1 MRPRRHVRI
10 FRNGRNQTIRIPR
23 EFELDADE
31 ALLYREDD
39 RLIVEPV
46 NNSALMGHAAHN
58 EDGACIQ
65 APPQLGVPLQAYRFG
80 FIA

>member
-1 MRPRRHVRI
+1 MGCAIMAQGGMDLLYR
-10 FRNGRNQTIRIPR
+10 
-23 EFELDADE
+23 LDADRFGP
-31 ALLYREDD
+31 LLT
-39 RLIVEPV
+39 V

>member
-1 MRPRRHVRI
+1 MGCAIMAQGGMDLLYR
-10 FRNGRNQTIRIPR
+10 
-23 EFELDADE
+23 LDADRFGP
-31 ALLYREDD
+31 LLT
-39 RLIVEPV
+39 V

-65 APPQLGVPLQAYRFG
+65 APPQLRVSRKTRGFG